1 MISKSS
7 CLANTCWEFEKMWE
21 ISKMKTL
28 GGYIF
33 GPIFRWPVER
43 QIPWHSLHGSDNP
56 GSGQFPRRY
65 ISRYH
70 FLTAWK
76 WYHLQ
81 HLGCISYWEFAME
94 TVVRRKNFDTH
105 IMDSSCWVA
114 TTCHILSFIDFTSC
128 VYDFEVLF
136 LDIHRASQ
144 FFHLPKEPDN
154 STSICKLWC
163 LWIIYS
169 INHLDYEW
177 WVWKMALPFRLV
189 VYCWWRIQPGNQ
201 LNISELTVFILCYL

>member
-1 MISKSS
+1 MISKGS
-7 CLANTCWEFEKMWE
+7 CSANTCWEFEKMWE

-43 QIPWHSLHGSDNP
+43 QIPWHSLHGNDNP
-56 GSGQFPRRY
+56 GFGQFPRRY

-81 HLGCISYWEFAME
+81 HLGCISYWEFTME
-94 TVVRRKNFDTH
+94 TVLRRKNFDTH

-128 VYDFEVLF
+128 VCVCGFWVIVPRQSPRHSYGKSVLPF
-136 LDIHRASQ
+136 AKRTWQ
-144 FFHLPKEPDN
+144 FHFHLQIVMFMN
-154 STSICKLWC
+154 HI
-163 LWIIYS
+163 WII
-169 INHLDYEW
+169 
-177 WVWKMALPFRLV
+177 
-189 VYCWWRIQPGNQ
+189 
-201 LNISELTVFILCYL
+201 